1 MIDLSQVSTQSPF
14 LSSVKFLPSTS
25 NDLTKEQWREET
37 GEGMKER
44 SREKSVTSL
53 IKSIRRLTL
62 KPLLLNRAEKLKS
75 LWWSRLF
82 PGFVFVSFF
91 SFSFDSKALYCSGIA
106 HICHVSEELGACLRC
121 MTLVTWGESSSPPK
135 PDIKYFAELKA
146 QWNLFKR
153 RVLNVGRGVQIK
165 EALRWCVNTQ
175 TMTAVLSAHDWMRE
189 EF

>member
-91 SFSFDSKALYCSGIA
+91 FIFLWFKSSL
-106 HICHVSEELGACLRC
+106 LLRDRAY
-121 MTLVTWGESSSPPK
+121 MSRL
-135 PDIKYFAELKA
+135 
-146 QWNLFKR
+146 R
-153 RVLNVGRGVQIK
+153 RVGSAFAMHDFSYLRRIQLATKTRYQIFCRI
-165 EALRWCVNTQ
+165 ES
-175 TMTAVLSAHDWMRE
+175 TMKLI
-189 EF
+189 